1 MSSTRTLIISNDFPP
16 RIGGI
21 ESYVRELCRLL
32 DDDVVVLTS
41 GNGRSGADRRHDA
54 GLAFP
59 VVRHGRVLLPT
70 ARVGRIAAG
79 LLAEYGLTRV
89 IFGAAAPLSL
99 LAPALRVAGAKRL
112 VALSHGHETWW
123 ARLPVTRRLLGR
135 MAEEVDAFGVISDFT
150 GARIAAA
157 LSPVGRARLVRL
169 PPPVDTDRF
178 RPPASHPTDT
188 HPTEAHPAEAHP
200 AAAADPP
207 RCIAVGRF
215 VRQKGFDTLLSAWRQ
230 VLDGPAAALRPELV
244 LVGDGPQRA
253 RLQAQTEALA
263 LGDSV
268 RFTGVLRHEQVARQL
283 QTAQVFALPVRTRWA
298 GLNPEGL
305 GLGFC
310 EAAAVGLPV
319 VVGRSGG
326 APETVRDGHSGFV
339 VDAGDSAALAAR
351 LSLLFVDRDLARRM
365 GAAGRIHA
373 IDQFSALRL
382 GEEIRSLLELD
393 PQY

>member
-1 MSSTRTLIISNDFPP
+1 MTSTRTLIISNDFPP

-41 GNGRSGADRRHDA
+41 QNGRSGADRRHDA
-54 GLAFP
+54 SLPFP

-70 ARVGRIAAG
+70 TAVGRIAAG
-79 LLAEYGLTRV
+79 LLAEYGATRV

-99 LAPALRVAGAKRL
+99 LAPALRGAGARRL
-112 VALSHGHETWW
+112 VALSHGHEIWW

-135 MAEEVDAFGVISDFT
+135 MADEVDAFGVISDFT
-150 GARIAAA
+150 GRRIAPA
-157 LSPVGRARLVRL
+157 LSPAGRARLVRL
-169 PPPVDTDRF
+169 PPPVDTVRF
-178 RPPASHPTDT
+178 RPADANLVDPEVGAL
-188 HPTEAHPAEAHP
+188 
-200 AAAADPP
+200 DPP

-230 VLDGPAAALRPELV
+230 VLDGPAAALEPELV

-253 RLQAQTEALA
+253 RLHVQVEALA

-268 RFTGVLRHEQVARQL
+268 RFTGAVRHEQVASQL
-283 QTAQVFALPVRTRWA
+283 HTAQVFALPVRTRWA

-310 EAAAVGLPV
+310 EAAAAGLPV
-319 VVGRSGG
+319 VLGRSGG
-326 APETVRDGHSGFV
+326 APETVRDGRSGFV
-339 VDAGDSAALAAR
+339 VSADDPTALAAR
-351 LSLLFVDRDLARRM
+351 LSLLLADRDLARRM
-365 GAAGRIHA
+365 GAAGRLHA
-373 IDQFSALRL
+373 VDQFSAVQL
-382 GEEIRSLLELD
+382 GARIRSLLELD
-393 PQY
+393 

>member
-21 ESYVRELCRLL
+21 ESYVGELCRLL

-41 GNGRSGADRRHDA
+41 RNGRSGADRQHDA
-54 GLAFP
+54 SRGFP

-79 LLAEYGLTRV
+79 LMAEYGVSRV

-99 LAPALRVAGAKRL
+99 LAPTLRGAGAQRL
-112 VALSHGHETWW
+112 VALSHGHEIWW
-123 ARLPVTRRLLGR
+123 ARLPVTRRLLHR
-135 MAEEVDAFGVISDFT
+135 MAEGVDAFGVISDFT
-150 GARIAAA
+150 GARIAAV
-157 LSPVGRARLVRL
+157 LSPAGRARLVRL

-178 RPPASHPTDT
+178 RPAA
-188 HPTEAHPAEAHP
+188 AHPADAP
-200 AAAADPP
+200 LGASQGAAFDPP
-207 RCIAVGRF
+207 RCIAVGRL

-230 VLDGPAAALRPELV
+230 VLDGPAAALQPELV

-253 RLQAQTEALA
+253 RLQAQVEALG

-268 RFTGVLRHEQVARQL
+268 RFTGAVRHEQVVVQL
-283 QTAQVFALPVRTRWA
+283 QTTHVFALPVRTRWA

-319 VVGRSGG
+319 VLGRSGG

-339 VDAGDSAALAAR
+339 VDAEDPSALAAR
-351 LSLLFVDRDLARRM
+351 LSLLLVDRDLAHRM

-373 IDQFSALRL
+373 VDRFSAVRL
-382 GEEIRSLLELD
+382 GRDIRSLLELD
-393 PQY
+393 AASS

>member
-1 MSSTRTLIISNDFPP
+1 MTSTRTLIISNDFPP

-41 GNGRSGADRRHDA
+41 QNVRSGADRRHDA

-70 ARVGRIAAG
+70 TAVGRIAAG
-79 LLAEYGLTRV
+79 LLAEYGATRV

-99 LAPALRVAGAKRL
+99 LAPALRGAGARRL
-112 VALSHGHETWW
+112 VALSHGHEIWW

-135 MAEEVDAFGVISDFT
+135 MADEVDAFGVISDFT
-150 GARIAAA
+150 GRRIAPA
-157 LSPVGRARLVRL
+157 LSPAGRARLVRL
-169 PPPVDTDRF
+169 PPPVDTARF
-178 RPPASHPTDT
+178 RPADANLVDPDVAAS
-188 HPTEAHPAEAHP
+188 
-200 AAAADPP
+200 DPP

-230 VLDGPAAALRPELV
+230 VLDGPAAALEPELV

-253 RLQAQTEALA
+253 RLHTQVEALA

-268 RFTGVLRHEQVARQL
+268 RFTGAVRHEQVVSQL

-310 EAAAVGLPV
+310 EAAAAGLPV
-319 VVGRSGG
+319 VLGRSGG

-339 VDAGDSAALAAR
+339 VSADDPTALAAR
-351 LSLLFVDRDLARRM
+351 LSLLLADRDLARRM

-373 IDQFSALRL
+373 VDQFSAMQL
-382 GEEIRSLLELD
+382 GARIRSLFELD
-393 PQY
+393 